1 MDRITKVIKLK
12 RQYKG
17 QDFKSPPLFIPE
29 GMSIP
34 ETAKSKMAKMMLDSG
49 LISKDDYENMLG
61 VTYDYNSDDINDSD
75 FDRLDEEEEF
85 RLSSLSSYDDE
96 DTDEQEDKLTEN
108 FAASAKEA
116 KPLSEAGTA
125 STPPKVEAV
134 EGKSVD
140 EQASE

>member
-61 VTYDYNSDDINDSD
+61 VTYDYNSDDINDPD

-85 RLSSLSSYDDE
+85 RLSSLSGYDDD
-96 DTDEQEDKLTEN
+96 DTDEQIDKPTEN
-108 FAASAKEA
+108 SSASAKE
-116 KPLSEAGTA
+116 SEAGTA

-134 EGKSVD
+134 EGKSAD

>member
-61 VTYDYNSDDINDSD
+61 VTYDYDSDDINDPD

-85 RLSSLSSYDDE
+85 RLSSLSGYDDE
-96 DTDEQEDKLTEN
+96 DTDEQE
-108 FAASAKEA
+108 AASAKEA
-116 KPLSEAGTA
+116 EPLSEAGTA

-140 EQASE
+140 EPASE